1 MPIEDVDGDDAGG
14 GAIGDIH
21 FGGVGADDGESGS
34 RTEEHRVAHFVSP
47 GVNGL
52 QAVGLGRD
60 DVEFAAV
67 GFEKHLRG
75 LSREFEIS
83 EENGAIEIDDG
94 ETRLRAAHDEGESGI
109 GSDEDFVGLRNYGNG
124 VQELESAR
132 VMDGEHAS
140 AAIDHGDVLT
150 VGREVG
156 LNGFGGSVSAAED
169 LSGGGVNGDDLIG
182 CGGGGVDAIAIGRK
196 IQRIR

>member
-132 VMDGEHAS
+132 VMDG
-140 AAIDHGDVLT
+140 
-150 VGREVG
+150 
-156 LNGFGGSVSAAED
+156 SVRA
-169 LSGGGVNGDDLIG
+169 LSGGAPQTSRKGGNPTVNLAS
-182 CGGGGVDAIAIGRK
+182 VLPAPRRYAR
-196 IQRIR
+196 